1 MSTQSINGRDVPIA
15 EVFKDFYRVPDY
27 QREYVWQSEQVEQLL
42 TDVLNELD
50 GQAPNEAPEYFIGSV
65 VVCPGDDGVFDLI
78 DGQQRM
84 TTLFVTLCAIRDRIT
99 ALGESPSSALEK
111 MIADSSDDLIGQS
124 HFRYRMDLQYPDS
137 GQVLVGIAKGHAD
150 PSNGQET
157 RSIRNIVTAHKVA
170 TAFLVDQFSND
181 VESLRKF
188 YGYLINR
195 VKLIR
200 IQTVDVA
207 RALKIFET
215 INDRGVGLDSMD
227 LLKNLLFMKASAS
240 EFDALKTVW
249 KSLQDTI
256 FSASEKPL
264 RFLRYF
270 IFSRYN
276 VEQLRED
283 QIYAWF
289 SNNEPLCGYGREPL
303 KFANELLAAAKAYAN
318 FLNGCDAKGQGRPEL
333 QSLQYL
339 GGRAARQHLILLLAG
354 RHLAPDLFT
363 RLVREVENLFFVY
376 VASRENTRDFERN
389 FAKWAPELRAVKDSE
404 ALDAFLD
411 KRIRPGRN
419 ALAAKFEDAF
429 KRMTADELQ
438 VYRLRYILAKLNQ
451 HLELEAYGETE
462 GTKWLKVFIEKEFEI
477 EHIQPQNPGDAAR
490 DEFGV
495 PIDAK
500 VINHI
505 GNLVL
510 VEKPINASLGNKAY
524 SEKKQVYPKSK
535 LLLVRA
541 IAEVPKVGA
550 NTSVDRAV
558 RGLTP
563 FNTWNEQAIA
573 SRQALL
579 LGLARAIWGVPAT
592 QA

>member
-1 MSTQSINGRDVPIA
+1 MSAQSINGRDIPIA

-50 GQAPNEAPEYFIGSV
+50 GQSPNEAPEYFIGSV
-65 VVCPGDDGVFDLI
+65 VVCPGGDGVFDLI

-84 TTLFVTLCAIRDRIT
+84 TTLFVTLCAIRDRIA

-111 MIADSSDDLIGQS
+111 MIADSSDDADGNS
-124 HFRYRMDLQYPDS
+124 FFRYRLDLQYTDS
-137 GQVLVGIAKGHAD
+137 GEVLVGIAKGQAD
-150 PSNGQET
+150 PTNGKET
-157 RSIRNIVTAHKVA
+157 RSISNIVNAYRVA
-170 TAFLVDQFSND
+170 TAFLIDQFATDMS
-181 VESLRKF
+181 SLRRF

-227 LLKNLLFMKASAS
+227 LLKNLLFMKAGSS
-240 EFDALKTVW
+240 EFDALKRVW
-249 KSLQDTI
+249 KSLQDKI
-256 FSASEKPL
+256 FLASEKPL

-289 SNNEPLCGYGREPL
+289 SSNEPVCGYNGNPL
-303 KFANELLAAAKAYAN
+303 KFANELLDAASAYAY
-318 FLNGCDAKGQGRPEL
+318 FLKGQDAKGQKRPEL

-354 RHLAPDLFT
+354 RHLPSDLFT
-363 RLVREVENLFFVY
+363 RLVREVENLFFIY

-389 FAKWAPELRAVKDSE
+389 FAKWAPELRAVRDSE
-404 ALDAFLD
+404 SLDAFLD
-411 KRIRPGRN
+411 SRIRPARN
-419 ALAAKFEDAF
+419 SLAAKFEDAF
-429 KRMTADELQ
+429 KRMNAGDLQ
-438 VYRLRYILAKLNQ
+438 GYRLRYILAKLNQ
-451 HLELEAYGETE
+451 RLELEAYGETE
-462 GTKWLKVFIEKEFEI
+462 GTKWLMNFIEKEFEI
-477 EHIQPQNPGDAAR
+477 EHIQPQNPCDAAKA
-490 DEFGV
+490 EFGV
-495 PIDAK
+495 PVDAR
-500 VINHI
+500 VINNV

-524 SEKKQVYPKSK
+524 SEKKKVYPKSK
-535 LLLVRA
+535 LLLVRS

-558 RGLTP
+558 SGLTP
-563 FNTWNEQAIA
+563 FDGWNEEAIA
-573 SRQALL
+573 NRQALL
-579 LGLARAIWGVPAT
+579 LGLARGIWGVPAT
-592 QA
+592 

>member
-1 MSTQSINGRDVPIA
+1 MSTQSINGRDIPIA

-50 GQAPNEAPEYFIGSV
+50 GQPPNEAPEYFIGSV
-65 VVCPGDDGVFDLI
+65 VVCPGADGVFDLI

-84 TTLFVTLCAIRDRIT
+84 TTLFVTLCAIRDRIA
-99 ALGESPSSALEK
+99 ALTESPSSALEK
-111 MIADSSDDLIGQS
+111 MIADSSDDASGNS
-124 HFRYRMDLQYPDS
+124 VFRYRLDLQYSDS
-137 GQVLVGIAKGHAD
+137 GEVLVGIAKGQAD
-150 PSNGQET
+150 PTDGKVT
-157 RSIRNIVTAHKVA
+157 RSISNIVSAYKVA
-170 TAFLVDQFSND
+170 TAFLTDQFSTD
-181 VESLRKF
+181 ASSLRRY

-227 LLKNLLFMKASAS
+227 LLKNLLFMKASSS
-240 EFDALKTVW
+240 EFEALKGAW
-249 KSLQDTI
+249 KSLQDRI

-289 SNNEPLCGYGREPL
+289 SSNEPICGYNGNPL
-303 KFANELLAAAKAYAN
+303 RFANELLDAASAYAY
-318 FLNGCDAKGQGRPEL
+318 FLKGQDAKGQMRPEL
-333 QSLQYL
+333 QSLQFL

-354 RHLAPDLFT
+354 RHLPCELFT
-363 RLVREVENLFFVY
+363 CLVREVENLFFIY

-389 FAKWAPELRAVKDSE
+389 FAKWAPELRAVKDSD

-411 KRIRPGRN
+411 KRIRPARN
-419 ALAAKFEDAF
+419 SLVSKFEDAF
-429 KRMTADELQ
+429 RRMNAGDLQ
-438 VYRLRYILAKLNQ
+438 GYRLRYILAKLNQ
-451 HLELEAYGETE
+451 GLEVEAYGETE
-462 GTKWLKVFIEKEFEI
+462 GTKWLMNFIEREFEI
-477 EHIQPQNPGDAAR
+477 EHIQPQNPCNAAK

-495 PIDAK
+495 PVDAR
-500 VINHI
+500 VINNL

-524 SEKKQVYPKSK
+524 SEKKKVYPNSK
-535 LLLVRA
+535 LLLVRS
-541 IAEVPKVGA
+541 IAELPKVGA

-558 RGLTP
+558 SGLTP
-563 FNTWNEQAIA
+563 FDGWNEEAIA
-573 SRQALL
+573 KRQTLL
-579 LGLARAIWGVPAT
+579 LGLAKRIWGVAD
-592 QA
+592 

>member
-1 MSTQSINGRDVPIA
+1 MSAQSINGRDIPVA

-27 QREYVWQSEQVEQLL
+27 QREYVWKSGQVEQLL
-42 TDVLNELD
+42 TDVFNELD
-50 GQAPNEAPEYFIGSV
+50 GQSADDAPEYFIGSV
-65 VVCPGDDGVFDLI
+65 VVCPSSDGVFDLI

-84 TTLFVTLCAIRDRIT
+84 TTLFVTLCAIRDRIA

-111 MIADSSDDLIGQS
+111 MIADSSDDANGNS
-124 HFRYRMDLQYPDS
+124 TFRYRLDLQYADS
-137 GQVLVGIAKGHAD
+137 GEVLIGIAKGQAD
-150 PSNGQET
+150 PTNGKET
-157 RSIRNIVTAHKVA
+157 RSIRNIVNAHTVA
-170 TAFLVDQFSND
+170 TAFLIDQFATDLS
-181 VESLRKF
+181 SLRRF

-227 LLKNLLFMKASAS
+227 LLKNLLFMKASSS
-240 EFDALKTVW
+240 EFDALKRVW
-249 KSLQDTI
+249 KSLQDKI

-289 SNNEPLCGYGREPL
+289 SSNEPVCGYHGNPL
-303 KFANELLAAAKAYAN
+303 GFANELLDAASAYAY
-318 FLNGCDAKGQGRPEL
+318 FLRGQDAKGQKRPEL
-333 QSLQYL
+333 QSLHYL

-354 RHLAPDLFT
+354 RHLPSELFT
-363 RLVREVENLFFVY
+363 RLVREVENLFFIY

-389 FAKWAPELRAVKDSE
+389 FAKWAPELRAVESSKS
-404 ALDAFLD
+404 LDDFLD
-411 KRIRPGRN
+411 KRIRPARN
-419 ALAAKFEDAF
+419 SLASKFDDAF
-429 KRMTADELQ
+429 KRMNAADLQ
-438 VYRLRYILAKLNQ
+438 GYRLRYILAKLNQ
-451 HLELEAYGETE
+451 GLEVEAYGETE
-462 GTKWLKVFIEKEFEI
+462 GTKWLMNFIEKEFEI
-477 EHIQPQNPGDAAR
+477 EHIQPQKPCDAAKR
-490 DEFGV
+490 EFGEPV
-495 PIDAK
+495 DAR
-500 VINHI
+500 VINNV

-524 SEKKQVYPKSK
+524 SEKRKVYPKSK
-535 LLLVRA
+535 LLLVHS

-558 RGLTP
+558 SGLTP
-563 FNTWNEQAIA
+563 FDTWNEEAIA
-573 SRQALL
+573 RRQALL
-579 LGLARAIWGVPAT
+579 LNLARKIWGVPRT
-592 QA
+592 

>member
-1 MSTQSINGRDVPIA
+1 MSTQSINGRDIPIA

-50 GQAPNEAPEYFIGSV
+50 GQPSNEAPEYFIGSV
-65 VVCPGDDGVFDLI
+65 VVCPGADGVFDLI

-84 TTLFVTLCAIRDRIT
+84 TTLFVTLCAIRDRIA
-99 ALGESPSSALEK
+99 ALGETPSSALEK
-111 MIADSSDDLIGQS
+111 MIADSSDDASGNSL
-124 HFRYRMDLQYPDS
+124 FRYRLDLQYSDS
-137 GQVLVGIAKGHAD
+137 GEVLVGIAKGHAD
-150 PSNGQET
+150 PTDGKET
-157 RSIRNIVTAHKVA
+157 RSISNIVSAYRVA
-170 TAFLVDQFSND
+170 SAFLIDQFSTD
-181 VESLRKF
+181 LSSLRRF

-227 LLKNLLFMKASAS
+227 LLKNLLFMKASS
-240 EFDALKTVW
+240 GEFDALKGVW
-249 KSLQDTI
+249 KSLQDKI

-289 SNNEPLCGYGREPL
+289 SSNESICGYNGNPL
-303 KFANELLAAAKAYAN
+303 SFGKELLDAASAYAF
-318 FLNGCDAKGQGRPEL
+318 FLRGQDAKGQKRPEL

-354 RHLAPDLFT
+354 RHLPSDLFT
-363 RLVREVENLFFVY
+363 HLVREVENLFFIY

-389 FAKWAPELRAVKDSE
+389 FAKWAPELRAVKDFES
-404 ALDAFLD
+404 LNAFLD
-411 KRIRPGRN
+411 KRIRPARYS
-419 ALAAKFEDAF
+419 LASKFEDAF
-429 KRMTADELQ
+429 KRMNAGDLQ
-438 VYRLRYILAKLNQ
+438 AYRLRYILAKLNQ
-451 HLELEAYGETE
+451 GLEVEAYGETE
-462 GTKWLKVFIEKEFEI
+462 ANKWLMNFIEREFEI
-477 EHIQPQNPGDAAR
+477 EHIQAQNPCDAAK

-495 PIDAK
+495 PVDAR
-500 VINHI
+500 VINNV

-524 SEKKQVYPKSK
+524 SEKKKVYPKSK
-535 LLLVRA
+535 LLLVRS
-541 IAEVPKVGA
+541 IAELPKVGV

-558 RGLTP
+558 SGFTP
-563 FNTWNEQAIA
+563 FDAWNEEAIA

-579 LGLARAIWGVPAT
+579 LHLARRIWGVPRT
-592 QA
+592 